1 MEIDYDGVEQD
12 FPFVLW
18 SMGDGTVISG
28 SYSFT
33 HTYASTDIYEVK
45 MVLFGPGGGLCC
57 DIKNVYSEP
66 SQTCATYIA
75 YRSANPTAELRRI
88 YLIYTDNDGKRYT
101 TDYFE
106 GQPDE
111 SFFELLDWETYKED
125 PDGQATV
132 KLDVAFQCRLFQ
144 VDDESNFIDLNGA
157 KASFA
162 VAYPED

>member
-1 MEIDYDGVEQD
+1 
-12 FPFVLW
+12 
-18 SMGDGTVISG
+18 
-28 SYSFT
+28 
-33 HTYASTDIYEVK
+33 
-45 MVLFGPGGGLCC
+45 
-57 DIKNVYSEP
+57 YSEP

-88 YLIYTDNDGKRYT
+88 YLIYTDNDGKRFT